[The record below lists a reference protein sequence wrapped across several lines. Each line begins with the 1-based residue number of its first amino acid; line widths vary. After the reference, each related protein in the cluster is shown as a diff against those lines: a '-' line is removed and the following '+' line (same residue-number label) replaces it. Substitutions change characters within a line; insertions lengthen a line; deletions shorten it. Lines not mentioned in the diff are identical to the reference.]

1 MTSRNLRSSLLAA
14 ALIIVPAAAY
24 ASDATKAS
32 DGTESKAT
40 QADQKASGA
49 MQKGSA
55 AMPAKPSAKT
65 TGSGMSAPAQDAEK
79 KARDDNKDYGKPDKH

>member
-40 QADQKASGA
+40 QTDQKASGA
-49 MQKGSA
+49 MQKGGSTGC
-55 AMPAKPSAKT
+55 PRRRPRPP
-65 TGSGMSAPAQDAEK
+65 GSGMQSQAQDAEK
-79 KARDDNKDYGKPDKH
+79 KAQ